1 MVPIPNLEIWEEFNC
16 VIKQG
21 NGIIHSLGREAHM
34 QKKEK
39 DRKKIME
46 CLETSNPFVINIER
60 RRVMGYQ
67 LK

>member
-1 MVPIPNLEIWEEFNC
+1 
-16 VIKQG
+16 
-21 NGIIHSLGREAHM
+21 M

-39 DRKKIME
+39 DSKKIME
-46 CLETSNPFVINIER
+46 CLETSNEFVINIER